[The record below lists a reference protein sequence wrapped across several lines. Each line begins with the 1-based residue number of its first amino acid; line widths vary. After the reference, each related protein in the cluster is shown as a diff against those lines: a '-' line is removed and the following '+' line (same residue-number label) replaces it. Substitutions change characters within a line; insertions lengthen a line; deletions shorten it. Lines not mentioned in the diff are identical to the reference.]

1 MRVTRVLRCQPPSQ
15 IEDRSEAP
23 RISGSAGEATRPKI
37 VATEKI
43 VKYFTICTVL
53 GIGTGNSSAVVSVV
67 PSDRSSKRGALLG
80 PKRHPNRQDRTSTGV
95 FLLASKF
102 SVFESVR
109 ECGATAG
116 PKWAHKCALHFAAA
130 WGHRGTLVGELAA
143 RTGLRGDVEVAHP
156 ATFPGFLCV
165 PRRPRAT

>member
-1 MRVTRVLRCQPPSQ
+1 MSQ
-15 IEDRSEAP
+15 KRPFGPFWPVISEAGWTSRKKIPLGIRLKSPRRSEIRSFLHKKSRVHQMQLT
-23 RISGSAGEATRPKI
+23 RIDDVELVTKMTHETQS
-37 VATEKI
+37 
-43 VKYFTICTVL
+43 FQVL
-53 GIGTGNSSAVVSVV
+53 S
-67 PSDRSSKRGALLG
+67 
-80 PKRHPNRQDRTSTGV
+80 
-95 FLLASKF
+95 
-102 SVFESVR
+102 FESVR